1 MFRRRSTRPPPGEFP
16 PGFTE
21 SFMRR
26 SLPTASPAQAEAAV
40 DHLRKKGWSEER
52 LEKSILPF
60 MPRPPRDGAAES
72 SGIPPGASSA
82 WLDRHLPGMDRE
94 QIAGVVDE
102 LERRGWSAADV
113 AVAVLPHLLPK
124 LPRADADAVLAGL
137 VGIGLPPEEIAR
149 LARWR

>member
-1 MFRRRSTRPPPGEFP
+1 MFRRRSTRPPRGEFP

-21 SFMRR
+21 SFMRQT
-26 SLPTASPAQAEAAV
+26 LPTTSPAEAEAAV

-52 LEKSILPF
+52 LAKHIFPF
-60 MPRPPRDGAAES
+60 MPRSPRAAES
-72 SGIPPGASSA
+72 SHVPPGASSV
-82 WLDRHLPGMDRE
+82 WLDRHLPGMNRE

-102 LERRGWSAADV
+102 LERRGWSPAEV

-124 LPRADADAVLAGL
+124 LPREDADAVLAGL
-137 VGIGLPPEEIAR
+137 VEIGLPPDEIAR